1 LSQGTRSCIKLHNG
15 HAIFLLLI
23 AKGEVIICVEIVH
36 KVLGFLVGDII
47 NSVVS
52 EEGDNLLG
60 RDEFVART
68 PVEPLECNVG
78 AADEGALVL
87 VELSEA
93 LSELLTLQLPSG
105 QLEQHIS

>member
-1 LSQGTRSCIKLHNG
+1 MKLHNG

-23 AKGEVIICVEIVH
+23 AEGEVVICVEIVH

-52 EEGDNLLG
+52 EEGDDLFR
-60 RDEFVART
+60 RDEFIARA
-68 PVEPLECNVG
+68 PVEPLEGDVG
-78 AADEGALVL
+78 ASDEGALVL

-93 LSELLTLQLPSG
+93 LSELFTLQLPSG
-105 QLEQHIS
+105 KLEQHIS